1 LETNNK
7 EDIVTSFKYLI
18 CASVIMLFATLI
30 LLGCG
35 KQRHTTKFMMTPID
49 SMPDKLTDPG
59 KLTKELEEAL
69 KLEDA
74 KRMKTLQEEAE
85 ERKEKKRKPA
95 EKKAE
100 EAKSIESREIK

>member
-1 LETNNK
+1 M
-7 EDIVTSFKYLI
+7 TSFKYLI

-35 KQRHTTKFMMTPID
+35 KQRHTTKFMMTPIGSMED
-49 SMPDKLTDPG
+49 SLTTPER
-59 KLTKELEEAL
+59 LTKELEEEL

-85 ERKEKKRKPA
+85 ERKEKGRRPI

-100 EAKSIESREIK
+100 EAKSVEPREVK

>member
-1 LETNNK
+1 M
-7 EDIVTSFKYLI
+7 TSFKYLI

-49 SMPDKLTDPG
+49 SMPDELTDPG

-85 ERKEKKRKPA
+85 KRKEKESRPT

-100 EAKSIESREIK
+100 EAKSEAPK

>member
-1 LETNNK
+1 
-7 EDIVTSFKYLI
+7 
-18 CASVIMLFATLI
+18 MLFATLL

-35 KQRHTTKFMMTPID
+35 KQRHTTKFMMTPIGSMED
-49 SMPDKLTDPG
+49 SLTTPER
-59 KLTKELEEAL
+59 LTKELEEEL

-85 ERKEKKRKPA
+85 ERKEKGSRPT

-100 EAKSIESREIK
+100 ETKSVESREIK

>member
-1 LETNNK
+1 M
-7 EDIVTSFKYLI
+7 TSFKYLF

-35 KQRHTTKFMMTPID
+35 KQRHTTKFMMTPIGSMED
-49 SMPDKLTDPG
+49 SLTTPER
-59 KLTKELEEAL
+59 LTKELEDEL

-85 ERKEKKRKPA
+85 ERKEKGRRPI

-100 EAKSIESREIK
+100 EAKSVESREIK

>member
-1 LETNNK
+1 M
-7 EDIVTSFKYLI
+7 TSFKYLI
-18 CASVIMLFATLI
+18 CASVIMLFATLL

-35 KQRHTTKFMMTPID
+35 KQRHTTKFMMTPIGSMED
-49 SMPDKLTDPG
+49 SLTTPER
-59 KLTKELEEAL
+59 LTKELEEEL

-85 ERKEKKRKPA
+85 QRKEKGSRPA

-100 EAKSIESREIK
+100 EAKSIESREVK

>member
-1 LETNNK
+1 
-7 EDIVTSFKYLI
+7 
-18 CASVIMLFATLI
+18 MLFATLI

-49 SMPDKLTDPG
+49 SMPDELTDPG
-59 KLTKELEEAL
+59 MLTKELEEEL

-74 KRMKTLQEEAE
+74 KRMKMLQEEAE
-85 ERKEKKRKPA
+85 KKKEKGSRPT

-100 EAKSIESREIK
+100 ETKSIESKEIK

>member
-1 LETNNK
+1 M
-7 EDIVTSFKYLI
+7 TSFKYLI
-18 CASVIMLFATLI
+18 CASVIMLFATLL

-35 KQRHTTKFMMTPID
+35 KQRHTTKFMMTPIGSMED
-49 SMPDKLTDPG
+49 SLTTPER
-59 KLTKELEEAL
+59 LTKELEEEL

-85 ERKEKKRKPA
+85 ERKEKGSTPT

-100 EAKSIESREIK
+100 ETKSVESREVK